1 MAQLKSMDPKER
13 LDQAKRIHD
22 GYVADLN
29 CAERVFL
36 TLHALI
42 DTDIPPTAVT
52 LLSGMGGGVG
62 GTRESICGAVSGGIA
77 ALGLIHGR
85 PNPPVGNREQ
95 VYEAPR
101 EFVALFQ
108 TAFGT
113 TVCRDLV
120 GDLLREGTADAD
132 EHRKIRC
139 SQYTLKAVRLC
150 LDTLVRFEL
159 SGPGRW

>member
-1 MAQLKSMDPKER
+1 MTQLKPMDPEAR
-13 LDQAKRIHD
+13 VAQAKRMHD

-42 DTDIPPTAVT
+42 DSDIPPTAVT

-62 GTRESICGAVSGGIA
+62 GTRESLCGAVSGGIA
-77 ALGLIHGR
+77 AIGLIHGR
-85 PNPPVGNREQ
+85 PNPPEGNRER

-101 EFVALFQ
+101 EFVSLFR

-113 TVCRDLV
+113 TICRELV

-132 EHRKIRC
+132 ERRKIRC

-150 LDTLVRFEL
+150 LDTLVRFER
-159 SGPGRW
+159 SGPGR